1 MLADPACIADATSV
15 RACTREFAIAE
26 LHDDDWGEG
35 GGGAAAA
42 PAAAFVDAG
51 EMAVVPSNT
60 PAARRSGARRTR
72 IEGRRYSV
80 YIITLNFKNDS
91 TPSTAVTP
99 SESFPMPASPI
110 ARRPAMLPRSA
121 PLLRWTMRHLPTAL
135 CSAEEVP
142 ASAMV
147 LETRT
152 FTSCRLRCS
161 PHQTSRASTR
171 SSSGSISYSLQQI
184 RSSSNV
190 ITQQGKAR
198 HCCMLETPSSAATG
212 CALITRRS
220 GRPCVTLSSG
230 RC

>member
-1 MLADPACIADATSV
+1 MWVHPFSKHHDTLHLPGGICHTLRRIRQPQPQVFQRVGCRV
-15 RACTREFAIAE
+15 RLPWPGISTASLGRV
-26 LHDDDWGEG
+26 LPLPQHWGG
-35 GGGAAAA
+35 LPGGGA
-42 PAAAFVDAG
+42 
-51 EMAVVPSNT
+51 
-60 PAARRSGARRTR
+60 
-72 IEGRRYSV
+72 
-80 YIITLNFKNDS
+80 
-91 TPSTAVTP
+91 P

-212 CALITRRS
+212 CALITRKS